1 MAERPAADHGA
12 PAPAGSEGWGLAD
25 SGHHDPA
32 RGEQWRLD
40 TLREYGI
47 MDTDAEPAFD
57 RVTKLVAG
65 LFDVPIALISLV
77 DDCRLWFKSA
87 HGLDIPEVD
96 RDASFCRHVV
106 TDDRPLV
113 VPDVVGDPRF
123 QDNPFVTG
131 EPFVRFYAGVPLR
144 AYNGAILGALCI
156 VDRKPRTAPDAHEME
171 RLEDFAAIVMAEA
184 ELRRIIAERDEAR
197 RTLERA
203 LDFSGIATWRYDSRS
218 DNVRWRGAVAELWGA
233 DYRVALATRDDTL
246 ARIHA
251 DD

>member
-144 AYNGAILGALCI
+144 AYNVAVLGTLCI
-156 VDRKPRTAPDAHEME
+156 VDRQQRAALGERELE
-171 RLEDFAAIVMAEA
+171 RLDDFAAIIMAEA
-184 ELRRIIAERDEAR
+184 DLRRTVVERDEGHLA
-197 RTLERA
+197 
-203 LDFSGIATWRYDSRS
+203 
-218 DNVRWRGAVAELWGA
+218 
-233 DYRVALATRDDTL
+233 ATRHL
-246 ARIHA
+246 HA
-251 DD
+251 